1 MAKKTTVLDLINS
14 ELNTGLLGKKI
25 GDARW
30 EYERSVP
37 VEITSRYDNYTILDY
52 LVLYKI
58 NRMFKLGKIS
68 ERQRDLLINLFNL
81 KMELEKKYN
90 ECFLG
95 GEADLILDQIFLIE
109 KELARFDLIP
119 FPKEEYDADFK
130 IQNIIDKLIKAYDY
144 EKVPNNSELEA
155 TIKRVREKK

>member
-14 ELNTGLLGKKI
+14 ELNIGFLEKKI

-30 EYERSVP
+30 EYERYAP

-58 NRMFKLGKIS
+58 NRMFQLGKIS
-68 ERQRDLLINLFNL
+68 ESQRDLLTNLFNI
-81 KMELEKKYN
+81 KRQLEKKFYGSN
-90 ECFLG
+90 AIYDKITE
-95 GEADLILDQIFLIE
+95 IE
-109 KELARFDLIP
+109 QELAKFGLIP
-119 FPKEEYDADFK
+119 VDGEDEFRIED
-130 IQNIIDKLIKAYDY
+130 IIDKLIMASDY
-144 EKVPNNSELEA
+144 GNVPTSSELEA